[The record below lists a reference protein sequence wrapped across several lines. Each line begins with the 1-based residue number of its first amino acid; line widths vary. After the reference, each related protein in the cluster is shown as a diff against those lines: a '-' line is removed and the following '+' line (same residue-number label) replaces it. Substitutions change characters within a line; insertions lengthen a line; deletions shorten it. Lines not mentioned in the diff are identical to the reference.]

1 MQVEVAAHDYH
12 TFYSDE
18 SEAAVYKPT
27 TPVLMFQKPAMPDLP
42 SQKPVTADLV
52 SHKPKTPELV
62 SHRPNMPSS
71 EHHTWDNGSFS
82 TQCDDLSSVASY
94 ERGASSDAEAGDAS
108 ATVVAGAPKVP
119 AEPGME
125 PKKKRRGLKKL
136 GKGLKKAF
144 VEPFEKMSSRTS
156 SRHTSPKRP
165 T

>member
-1 MQVEVAAHDYH
+1 MEVAAHDYH
-12 TFYSDE
+12 TFYSEE
-18 SEAAVYKPT
+18 SEAAVCKPDTPDLISHKPT
-27 TPVLMFQKPAMPDLP
+27 TPDLLAQK
-42 SQKPVTADLV
+42 TATPELI
-52 SHKPKTPELV
+52 SHKPKTPELI
-62 SHRPNMPSS
+62 SHRPNTPSS

-82 TQCDDLSSVASY
+82 THRDDLSSVASY
-94 ERGASSDAEAGDAS
+94 ERGASSDAEVSDAS
-108 ATVVAGAPKVP
+108 ATVVAGAPKLS

-156 SRHTSPKRP
+156 SRNTSPRRP

>member
-1 MQVEVAAHDYH
+1 
-12 TFYSDE
+12 
-18 SEAAVYKPT
+18 
-27 TPVLMFQKPAMPDLP
+27 
-42 SQKPVTADLV
+42 
-52 SHKPKTPELV
+52 
-62 SHRPNMPSS
+62 MPSS

-156 SRHTSPKRP
+156 SGTLYASWELGSMAR
-165 T
+165 